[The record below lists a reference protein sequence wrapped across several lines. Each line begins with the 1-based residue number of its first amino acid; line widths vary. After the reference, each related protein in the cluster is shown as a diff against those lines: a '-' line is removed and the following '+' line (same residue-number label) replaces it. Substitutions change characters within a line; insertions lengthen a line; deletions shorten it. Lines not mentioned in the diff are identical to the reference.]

1 MPASPAPGGAP
12 SHRDRAREAGA
23 QAIAEKAGL
32 DAEALT
38 AVTARL
44 SKDMGD
50 AQTIRF
56 MAAIGELMGEDSGVG
71 LGQGSGGGLT
81 ATRSAAE
88 AALADFMK
96 PDGEWAKAA
105 QSRDSAAIN
114 RLRPKFDQLTR
125 AVAAFGGK

>member
-1 MPASPAPGGAP
+1 MIA
-12 SHRDRAREAGA
+12 RAKQGA